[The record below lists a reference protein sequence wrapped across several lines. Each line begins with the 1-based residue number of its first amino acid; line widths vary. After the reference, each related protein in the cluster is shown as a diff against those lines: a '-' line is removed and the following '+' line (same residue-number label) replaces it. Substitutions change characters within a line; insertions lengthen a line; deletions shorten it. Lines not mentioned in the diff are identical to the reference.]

1 LIPDGPEAAIFYSNR
16 AACYVNLVY
25 FIYLGQEMKFINS
38 WFFFKSILKKDNVS
52 AIEDCTKGIISLKI
66 KKQTFEIINYYNHL
80 ALQIDSTYV
89 KALNRRATAYEE
101 EKRYKEALLGWT
113 KTFKNSNI

>member
-1 LIPDGPEAAIFYSNR
+1 
-16 AACYVNLVY
+16 
-25 FIYLGQEMKFINS
+25 
-38 WFFFKSILKKDNVS
+38 
-52 AIEDCTKGIISLKI
+52 LKI

-101 EKRYKEALLGWT
+101 EKRYKEALLG
-113 KTFKNSNI
+113 